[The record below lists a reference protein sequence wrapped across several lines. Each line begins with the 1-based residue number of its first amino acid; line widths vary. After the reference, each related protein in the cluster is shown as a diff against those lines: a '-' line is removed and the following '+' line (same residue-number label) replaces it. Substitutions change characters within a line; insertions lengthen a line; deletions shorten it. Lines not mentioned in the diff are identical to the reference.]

1 MNKKFLSAILFGAL
15 MVTSAG
21 TFVSCKD
28 YDDDIKDL
36 QTQINKLATKEEL
49 SSQIATLDAALKAA
63 AANAAT
69 AIQKAEGA
77 EKAAAE
83 AEAAA
88 IAAVQEELAAAKA
101 ELEELVGAGLGTN
114 TEALTAMNETVKAV
128 EAKVTALVGEVSAM
142 VTSVAIYETQTGV
155 GLYSLD
161 LYKYVKKEA
170 VFGDK
175 TEIKANETIE
185 FKPGEIISSDDY
197 TLIRVSP
204 TNAVLKPENISLIN
218 SLGENLNAYVK
229 VSKVE
234 PYTELLRG
242 SWNES
247 RSASVNKSGL
257 WKVYFELKEDA
268 DLTAF
273 AKAVTVNEKRW
284 VSRYD
289 DEGNWIK
296 NEYVDGE
303 SEVQFALAINNTTAN
318 EGEPRNVIT
327 GYNYLVRTGDNWVPY
342 SLDFHVD
349 GTGIWSIKN
358 RWTRSEAGYN
368 SAIAKVQE
376 YVWDWNKTNI
386 PAVAPTLKG
395 EKINVIAKVDANGN
409 VVNDFDNRQ
418 YERALPVVVG
428 QPIEI
433 NINGYYSNN
442 VWYPYEKIAG
452 FYVTLDKANALESV
466 PSEINAWNSYEYENV
481 GTDKQ
486 AATMFKGNTGT
497 ITIKNLN
504 NVMGDVIGFR
514 VYAVNLDGTLM
525 DPDGRAFYVS
535 VGDAA
540 AETQTVSATITP
552 KTTADNFVYVELT
565 EAQKAVIASL
575 EANKTS
581 WSWSAD
587 VNNPTMKAQQTAD
600 PTFTVTFA
608 KDTKGT
614 VPTKAAEYNFAKFT
628 MDAAVD
634 QYIND
639 KAYKMTM
646 TYYKSMNGTNHELG
660 KVVYDLTKTMPTAF
674 PADFAF
680 RPKQEVTDGSGKFIA
695 YMIPENGY
703 DAASEYG
710 VKDLNNVFYG
720 LNNDYVFKFGTS
732 ALNAKNEVVS
742 TGNIVATPNAE
753 YLYELKV
760 AKKFIDNTEWHAV
773 TVNYLYR
780 GVSTTYDSEAKVYKV
795 GQDHPVP
802 YAGTLE
808 AKYACWE
815 DASAFDWGT
824 YKQGTTTLSYKPAL
838 QWTAEGEGETAN
850 LKEIWSAN
858 SYNNDYF
865 GLDLNELINVKGWLN
880 VAADTDKVDAVKLV
894 VNGQVDPYFEPT
906 IEGGVIKFVQK
917 NTQVDAA
924 PTADHEETLII
935 SVVDAYGHV
944 YEITLP
950 VTVKAPAKK

>member
-101 ELEELVGAGLGTN
+101 ELEEMVGAGLGTN

-142 VTSVAIYETQTGV
+142 VTSVDLFENYCSATYLWVNRVVEQT
-155 GLYSLD
+155 
-161 LYKYVKKEA
+161 A

-175 TEIKANETIE
+175 TPIKANENLTFTAGTVHAVE
-185 FKPGEIISSDDY
+185 SS
-197 TLIRVSP
+197 LLAVRVSP
-204 TNAVLKPENISLIN
+204 TNAVLKPENISLIDSEGN
-218 SLGENLNAYVK
+218 NLNDYLEVANVYPYGAKKDLYSNYSYYV
-229 VSKVE
+229 
-234 PYTELLRG
+234 
-242 SWNES
+242 WNES
-247 RSASVNKSGL
+247 RAAEVNKTGLWLVSFKLKETADIAAFEKAIVAKVDKDAYKYDDGSTEDRVRMTSYALAVKNTVAEEGAAERNVVSGYGISFRTQDNSVNANLG
-257 WKVYFELKEDA
+257 F
-268 DLTAF
+268 
-273 AKAVTVNEKRW
+273 
-284 VSRYD
+284 
-289 DEGNWIK
+289 
-296 NEYVDGE
+296 YVDE
-303 SEVQFALAINNTTAN
+303 T
-318 EGEPRNVIT
+318 
-327 GYNYLVRTGDNWVPY
+327 
-342 SLDFHVD
+342 HV
-349 GTGIWSIKN
+349 TSIRN
-358 RWTRSEAGYN
+358 RWWSTEAGYN
-368 SAIAKVQE
+368 DEVAKVQE
-376 YVWDWNKTNI
+376 LRWKSGA
-386 PAVAPTLKG
+386 AVAAVTTG
-395 EKINVIAKVDANGN
+395 DKINV
-409 VVNDFDNRQ
+409 DFK
-418 YERALPVVVG
+418 VVG
-428 QPIEI
+428 GEMTNYFDARDKQWGYDLYPAVVGKPMTIRI
-433 NINGYYSNN
+433 NDWFSEGK
-442 VWYPYEKIAG
+442 WYEGQKIAG
-452 FYVTLDKANALESV
+452 FYVTLDKANALESA
-466 PSEINAWNSYEYENV
+466 PSELNAWNSYEYENV

-514 VYAVNLDGTLM
+514 VYAVNIDGTLI

-535 VGDAA
+535 VGEAA
-540 AETQTVSATITP
+540 AETQTITTTITP
-552 KTTADNFVYVELT
+552 EKAADNTVTVDLTADQTSVITSLLKNQKNNPAIVMAADNAVLKLANGTIYDSKYTVEFIKDKDG
-565 EAQKAVIASL
+565 KAV
-575 EANKTS
+575 K
-581 WSWSAD
+581 
-587 VNNPTMKAQQTAD
+587 
-600 PTFTVTFA
+600 
-608 KDTKGT
+608 
-614 VPTKAAEYNFAKFT
+614 AKFT
-628 MDAAVD
+628 LCDVAHFID
-634 QYIND
+634 GKTY
-639 KAYKMTM
+639 KASIVYKNATD
-646 TYYKSMNGTNHELG
+646 HVLG
-660 KVVYDLTKTMPTAF
+660 EVKFELTKTMPTAF
-674 PADFAF
+674 PEDFAF

-703 DAASEYG
+703 NVASENG

-720 LNNDYVFKFGTS
+720 LNNDYQFKFATS

-742 TGNIVATPNAE
+742 TDYIVATPNAE

-780 GVSTTYDSEAKVYKV
+780 GVSTYYDATAKDYKV

-815 DASAFDWGT
+815 DASAFAWGT

-850 LKEIWSAN
+850 LSEIWSTN

-894 VNGQVDPYFEPT
+894 VNGQVDPYFVPT
-906 IEGGVIKFVQK
+906 IEGGVIKFAQK
-917 NTQVDAA
+917 DTQVDAA